1 MNHGEKNNAFL
12 NAING
17 TVRLKILTAIA
28 EHYEITVDAALAEVT
43 DSAAEHLCDYL
54 TEPIRMA
61 THVLMQKHCLMVI
74 R

>member
-1 MNHGEKNNAFL
+1 MNNGEKNAAFL
-12 NAING
+12 NAIDG
-17 TVRLKILTAIA
+17 RTRLKILTAIA
-28 EHYEITVDAALAEVT
+28 EHYGIKPDAALAEVT
-43 DSAAEHLCDYL
+43 DPEAEHLCDYL